1 MLPHIVY
8 VSQFKKNK
16 VKIEKKAKTLKN
28 NWLINSILTKQVS
41 ALLKSLK
48 SYNDWKAIALSYK
61 GAMMSVAELQKEW

>member
-8 VSQFKKNK
+8 ISQFKKNK

-61 GAMMSVAELQKEW
+61 GAMMSVAELQKE

>member
-8 VSQFKKNK
+8 ISQFKKNK